1 MWSRDGRTL
10 FYRVGTQLI
19 AVDVELDPEFR
30 ASSQRPL
37 IREFPGDAP
46 VLRADYDVAPDGR
59 FITSIPQIQWS
70 ASRLDIVVNWFEASG
85 LRR

>member
-10 FYRVGTQLI
+10 FYRVGTQLM

-30 ASSQRPL
+30 AASTRLL
-37 IREFPGDAP
+37 IREFPGDP
-46 VLRADYDVAPDGR
+46 PRLRADYDVAPDGR
-59 FITSIPQIQWS
+59 FITSIPQNPWS